1 MSEVTKIW
9 FDKKGVGHAFD
20 DEYSVT
26 IHHGTAEEME
36 RTARFLK
43 YRAFW
48 RSVAEESEKD
58 DYYLV
63 TIAGWYIGCRE
74 PVVAV
79 AEYENGE
86 WSEGEAALA
95 WAPLPEP
102 YEGKGKV
109 C

>member
-26 IHHGTAEEME
+26 IHHDTAEEME

-48 RSVAEESEKD
+48 RLVAEAPEKD
-58 DYYLV
+58 GYYLV
-63 TIAGWYIGCRE
+63 TAVGRYTGGPI
-74 PVVAV
+74 VAIS
-79 AEYENGE
+79 EYENGG
-86 WSEGEAALA
+86 WSEGEAVLA